1 MFYIIDTV
9 KFNRLL
15 NENNLHQYQCLDSY
29 INSGFDISRYIIVD
43 TGSTSF
49 LNMILSTYGSDN
61 NGCVIFDN
69 YKNILGITYTDSLN
83 IKHFNN
89 VYVIKFY
96 DITIDDETCVELY
109 DLVMKLL
116 KESIVKEM
124 ITSSE
129 VKQWIS
135 DKFLNELI
143 PECL

>member
-15 NENNLHQYQCLDSY
+15 KENNLYQYQCLDDY

-49 LNMILSTYGSDN
+49 LNLILSTYGSDN
-61 NGCVIFDN
+61 KGCVIFDN
-69 YKNILGITYTDSLN
+69 YKNILGLTYTDTLSIN
-83 IKHFNN
+83 HFNS

-109 DLVMKLL
+109 DLVMKLI
-116 KESIVKEM
+116 KESVVKEM

-143 PECL
+143 PEC